1 VIYINQLNYIE
12 FVFKNINTMSAFQNS
27 SYGGRGGREQGQRRT
42 GGSASTFGS
51 LTIAN
56 LSARDTKLAATD
68 DDVMSTTSYSSI
80 ATFQSTYHIKTRMFE
95 RSITRKQ
102 VGKAIKHGQLIKNSE
117 EVSTS
122 MIVYNDIVV
131 IAAVSRERIIAM
143 RAAEEYAI
151 GQQISFGT
159 TSEGANNRA
168 GTEGINS
175 SWRQQPFAP
184 TPCVVA
190 VTVWRLDN
198 TTSLESEEEYKLH
211 ADFMK
216 CIANESDLGG
226 RLSHSSLLRDPQT
239 VESEAIQIL
248 LQAESKFPP
257 DRLAA
262 ILNFLGVN
270 PELEVVVFTCL
281 HHVAW
286 QGFPLLVEHLLRL
299 GAIPDRKSNSK
310 KKYPPV
316 FYALSSVVPA
326 AVRENPAI
334 RVAVVKLLLPSHS
347 HNIDEMCNGFSLL
360 HKSVFGGHQEIAQI
374 LLDKGANPDIR
385 NKYNETP
392 RDLALANGLL
402 LSYRDN
408 NAAAPN
414 VLSGSPEG

>member
-1 VIYINQLNYIE
+1 
-12 FVFKNINTMSAFQNS
+12 MSAFQNS
-27 SYGGRGGREQGQRRT
+27 SYGGRVREQGQRRT

-51 LTIAN
+51 LTLANLSTRPN

-95 RSITRKQ
+95 RNITRKQ

-117 EVSTS
+117 EESTS

-151 GQQISFGT
+151 EQQISFGT
-159 TSEGANNRA
+159 MSEGANTRA

-175 SWRQQPFAP
+175 SWRPQPFAP
-184 TPCVVA
+184 TRGPCVVA

-198 TTSLESEEEYKLH
+198 TTSLESEKEYKLH

-248 LQAESKFPP
+248 LQAENTFSP

-326 AVRENPAI
+326 AVRENPAV

-360 HKSVFGGHQEIAQI
+360 HKSVFGGHQEIAQM

-402 LSYRDN
+402 LSYHDN